1 MPTFISGEQAVFVR
15 LMDRPAGDGDHA
27 IRTVERV
34 LDQLE
39 GFPDLNE
46 FKHTSIPR

>member
-1 MPTFISGEQAVFVR
+1 VFVR

-27 IRTVERV
+27 IRSVDGV
-34 LDQLE
+34 LDLLRRS
-39 GFPDLNE
+39 PTLNE